1 METHPFRAAV
11 EARDLDAMVAQLARR
26 TSTSTRPCRFVR
38 SSGGEAAARVLEA
51 VVDTFEDFR
60 YVDELE
66 GDGTHALIFRARIG
80 ERQVHGLDHLELDG
94 DGRIA
99 VFTVMVRPLSA
110 VAALAEAMGPKV
122 ADVAH

>member
-1 METHPFRAAV
+1 MQTHAFRTAV
-11 EARDLDAMVAQLARR
+11 EARDLDAMVDQL
-26 TSTSTRPCRFVR
+26 SEDVEFHSPVSFRPFVGR
-38 SSGGEAAARVLEA
+38 EAVSRVLEA
-51 VVDTFEDFR
+51 VLDTFEDFR

-66 GDGTHALIFRARIG
+66 GDGTHALSFRARVG
-80 ERQVHGLDHLELDG
+80 DRQVHGLDHLELDG

>member
-1 METHPFRAAV
+1 MDTHPFRAAV
-11 EARDLDAMVAQLARR
+11 EARDLDAMVAQL
-26 TSTSTRPCRFVR
+26 SEDVEFHSPVSFRPFVGR
-38 SSGGEAAARVLEA
+38 ETAARVLEA
-51 VVDTFEDFR
+51 VLGTFEDFR

-94 DGRIA
+94 DGQIA

>member
-1 METHPFRAAV
+1 MKSDRFRAAAESKV
-11 EARDLDAMVAQLARR
+11 FSAIDELFSDDVVFRSPVVFKPYEGREAVMGLLSLVAQ
-26 TSTSTRPCRFVR
+26 V
-38 SSGGEAAARVLEA
+38 
-51 VVDTFEDFR
+51 FEDFR

>member
-1 METHPFRAAV
+1 HSPVSFRPFV
-11 EARDLDAMVAQLARR
+11 GRD
-26 TSTSTRPCRFVR
+26 
-38 SSGGEAAARVLEA
+38 AAAHVLGAVLE
-51 VVDTFEDFR
+51 TFEDFH

>member
-1 METHPFRAAV
+1 MDTHPFRAAV
-11 EARDLDAMVAQLARR
+11 EAGDLDAMVAQL
-26 TSTSTRPCRFVR
+26 SEDVEFHSPVSFRPFVGR
-38 SSGGEAAARVLEA
+38 EAVERVLAA
-51 VVDTFEDFR
+51 VLDTFEDFR

-66 GDGTHALIFRARIG
+66 GDGTHALIFRTRVG
-80 ERQVHGLDHLELDG
+80 DRQVHGLDHLELDG

>member
-1 METHPFRAAV
+1 METHPFRLAV
-11 EARDLDAMVAQLARR
+11 EARDLDAMVATLADDVEFH
-26 TSTSTRPCRFVR
+26 SPVSFRPFVGR
-38 SSGGEAAARVLEA
+38 EAASQVLAA

-66 GDGTHALIFRARIG
+66 GDGTHGLIFRARVG

-94 DGRIA
+94 DGLIA